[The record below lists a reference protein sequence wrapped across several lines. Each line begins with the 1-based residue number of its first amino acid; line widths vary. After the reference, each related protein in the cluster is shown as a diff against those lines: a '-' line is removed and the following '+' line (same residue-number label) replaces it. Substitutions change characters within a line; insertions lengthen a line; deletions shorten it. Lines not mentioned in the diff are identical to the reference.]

1 MSSDF
6 SHFISFV
13 FRPRAAARIGC
24 CAILAEALT
33 VRVFCR
39 GMGGRAAREDV
50 EGGGPVIQRL
60 TVQRAAGPEGNKL
73 RFAVLAKIL
82 AFVS

>member
-1 MSSDF
+1 
-6 SHFISFV
+6 
-13 FRPRAAARIGC
+13 
-24 CAILAEALT
+24 
-33 VRVFCR
+33 
-39 GMGGRAAREDV
+39 MGGRAAREDV